1 MSNTIKLKR
10 GSGSDP
16 TASDL
21 AVGEVAL
28 RTDNASLFTKKDDGN
43 VAEIGA
49 AAGVSDGDKGDI
61 TVSNGGSTFT
71 IDSGVVNNAK
81 VASNAAIAGSKI
93 SPSFTSDI
101 TITNTSPQLFLV
113 DSNNNSDYS
122 VENEDGTFRVVD
134 TTNSAARLTINSS
147 GTATFSGN
155 LDVGSG
161 VDVTGAITSTGKVQ
175 AGDDVEVVVSSGDA
189 FILTKGGTNQ
199 GHLVKKAD
207 NTTVAGLTN
216 GGAVSGSVN
225 DAAVFAPAGDLKL
238 IAGGSNVNSNLI
250 VDVTSSGIDVT
261 GNIAVSGTVDGV
273 DIAAR
278 NTLFGGLTSSSG
290 VLTNGVTATTQSASD
305 NSTKV
310 ATTAYTDT
318 AIANLVDSAPGTLN
332 TLNELAAALGD
343 DANFSTTVTNSIAT
357 KMPLAGGTFT
367 GDVLFQC
374 DSGNILFDKSDN
386 AFEFSDGVK
395 AKFGGSSDLQI
406 FHDGTD
412 NIITTNNSKI
422 LQLRC
427 NGTEKAIEINPDG
440 NVELYFNNNIKFQ
453 TESFGATVSGGLDV
467 NTGSVKVLTDGY
479 KFEAGASGDLQMYHS
494 GSDSF
499 IDETGAGDL
508 KIRTTNGNGIQL
520 ISGTSENM
528 ITCASD
534 GSVELYEDG
543 TKRIETTTSGAN
555 IVGNLTLS
563 GTVDGRDVAS
573 DGSKLDGIESGATA
587 DQSASEILTLIKTVD
602 GSGSGLDADLLDGV
616 SSGSFVRSD
625 ANDSITG
632 HLTITNDSGLKVR
645 SSTNGAGAVI
655 NFSDHTGGSY
665 AQNGSLTYKHG
676 DGEVTTTG
684 GNSNDGWL
692 FEGTETRTVVK
703 VVGDLEATQ
712 DIYGGTLV
720 LNDSDNQKIILQG
733 SNDPYIR
740 WREGTTN
747 KAYIQWSSSGYLW
760 LANQEDNSVIVLRDN
775 LGFSPDGGS
784 TIHSIFHAGNDGPGS
799 GLDADTLDGQQGSH
813 YLNYNNFSNTPTI
826 PTNNNQL
833 TNGAG
838 YITSASFSDV
848 AGGGTFT
855 GDIALSGG
863 AAAMTVNAGS
873 DIRFTNGDW
882 TGNTTKIQH
891 HANYLYIV
899 GGSNGIIFREG
910 GNDRAIIDPS
920 GHLIPGANNTY
931 RLGSPTVRWQD
942 VYTNDL
948 NLSNEGG
955 SNKVDNTWGDY
966 TIQEGADDLFII
978 NNRNGKMFKFMLQEV
993 K

>member
-1 MSNTIKLKR
+1 MANQIRLKR
-10 GSGSDP
+10 ASGSDP

-21 AVGEVAL
+21 VLGEPAV
-28 RTDNASLFTKKDDGN
+28 RTDTGELFFLKDNGN
-43 VAEIGA
+43 VAKVSGGG
-49 AAGVSDGDKGDI
+49 GVEDGDKGDI
-61 TVSNGGSTFT
+61 TVSNSGDTFT
-71 IDSGVVNNAK
+71 IDNGVITSAKIADGAIALADMGASSVGTSQLVAGAVNNDK
-81 VASNAAIAGSKI
+81 VASDAAIAGSKI
-93 SPSFTSDI
+93 SPTFTSNI
-101 TITNTSPQLFLV
+101 TLAS
-113 DSNNNSDYS
+113 
-122 VENEDGTFRVVD
+122 
-134 TTNSAARLTINSS
+134 TTNGQALIITKNGTQAAKLGHIGSGNEGLLVLKDGGTDTVLLNGESGGSASYINS
-147 GTATFSGN
+147 GNFAIGKTTASEK
-155 LDVGSG
+155 LDV
-161 VDVTGAITSTGKVQ
+161 V
-175 AGDDVEVVVSSGDA
+175 
-189 FILTKGGTNQ
+189 
-199 GHLVKKAD
+199 
-207 NTTVAGLTN
+207 
-216 GGAVSGSVN
+216 
-225 DAAVFAPAGDLKL
+225 
-238 IAGGSNVNSNLI
+238 
-250 VDVTSSGIDVT
+250 

-318 AIANLVDSAPGTLN
+318 AISNLVDSAPGTLN

-367 GDVLFQC
+367 GDVTFQSN
-374 DSGNILFDKSDN
+374 SGNIIFDKSDN
-386 AFEFSDGVK
+386 ALEFSDNNK
-395 AKFGGSSDLQI
+395 AKFGGSADLEIYHDGSNSYLDNSTGDFFIRNNSNAIKIRPKNDEESIVAHENGAVELFFNNTKRIETNNTGAFVTGELGCDTLYMGDNEKAKFGNNDDLQI
-406 FHDGTD
+406 
-412 NIITTNNSKI
+412 
-422 LQLRC
+422 
-427 NGTEKAIEINPDG
+427 
-440 NVELYFNNNIKFQ
+440 
-453 TESFGATVSGGLDV
+453 
-467 NTGSVKVLTDGY
+467 
-479 KFEAGASGDLQMYHS
+479 YHS

-499 IDETGAGDL
+499 IDETGTGDL
-508 KIRTTNGNGIQL
+508 KIRTTNGGGIQL

-528 ITCASD
+528 ITCAKD

-602 GSGSGLDADLLDGV
+602 GSGSGLDADTLDGI

-625 ANDSITG
+625 ADDTMAANLTIDNGTSTTLSVKCDNSGLALIRANGDGQGTGAVEVGQANTYGGGIAYNGDGSPSFADGESADHIIFYRLDNGTRTEVFHYPYNGNTVNFNSTPTVGGVSLVKTNDTIAQATNASTLDSI
-632 HLTITNDSGLKVR
+632 DSSSFVR
-645 SSTNGAGAVI
+645 SDTDDTLAGIYTLTNTNRDCF
-655 NFSDHTGGSY
+655 NFSGS
-665 AQNGSLTYKHG
+665 ASDDNRGIAFNGRIALSA
-676 DGEVTTTG
+676 DQ
-684 GNSNDGWL
+684 NDGWL
-692 FEGTETRTVVK
+692 R
-703 VVGDLEATQ
+703 
-712 DIYGGTLV
+712 
-720 LNDSDNQKIILQG
+720 LNNAS
-733 SNDPYIR
+733 
-740 WREGTTN
+740 E
-747 KAYIQWSSSGYLW
+747 
-760 LANQEDNSVIVLRDN
+760 
-775 LGFSPDGGS
+775 F
-784 TIHSIFHAGNDGPGS
+784 GS
-799 GLDADTLDGQQGSH
+799 GVYTPGIIRADNGFRVDSTTVIDGSGNIA
-813 YLNYNNFSNTPTI
+813 YARLTGTPTI

-873 DIRFTNGDW
+873 DIRFTSGDW
-882 TGNTTKIQH
+882 TGNSCKIQH
-891 HANYLYIV
+891 HNSILYIV
-899 GGSNGIIFREG
+899 GGNSGIIFRESG
-910 GNDRAIIDPS
+910 TDRAKIDGS
-920 GHLIPGANNTY
+920 GHFCPATDNTY
-931 RLGSPTVRWQD
+931 TLGTSSLRWQD

-948 NLSNEGG
+948 NLSNEGS